1 LSILVTLVTGVCCAP
16 LPAAPPQTGVVL
28 DAADGGT
35 GIATI
40 RLTWPR
46 RLLTLGPLTP
56 EDVGAVALRLYRVSG
71 NEETLRATI
80 WVTRAALSQA
90 VAIRHLRADTTYR
103 LRGEA
108 YAGASPVPA
117 SLLSATGAGV
127 NHLEW
132 QVGRDDAPTVL
143 PLVVQLADVD
153 RVVVSTVSVGHG
165 VLATE
170 GLARERQLYGA
181 TGAAVG
187 ADGALYVAE
196 ETGHRVVRISPSG
209 ILTTF
214 VGSGVRGALDGSGT
228 AAQFNQPQ
236 GLAFGPDGTLYVT
249 EAGGGGFSN
258 RVRKVSPAGVVTT
271 LAGGLSGNFLD
282 GTGTAALFN
291 CPRGVAVAADGT
303 VYVADQFNHRV
314 RAITPAGVVSTLAG
328 GAETGLVDGTGA
340 AARFSYPWGL
350 TLGPDGNLYV
360 ADAGNRAVRRVT
372 PSGVVTTVAGP
383 EHFTYPLGL
392 ALGPDGTVYVA
403 DGTRLKA
410 VGPNGAVTTVAGG
423 PTAGHMDGPA
433 ALARFQSLQTVTL
446 APGGAL
452 NLVDVGGYVRRLSP
466 DGQVS
471 TVAGVTWGAEGVGL
485 RGGLSDPEGIK
496 VDPSGGIV
504 VADTFNHRI
513 LRVTPEGAVTTL
525 AGWDDGDAD
534 DVATRAML
542 SRPKDVA
549 LGSDGAIWIADT
561 QNNKIRKL
569 TPGGEVVTVAGSTG
583 GLQDGPG
590 AQARFYTPHGLAVG
604 ADGAVYVADGDNH
617 AIRKIVEG
625 PVGASVST
633 LAGGIE
639 GPADGTGAEA
649 QFAYPTGLA
658 FGPDGALYVAD
669 RYNHRIRR
677 VTTGGVVTTFAG
689 STPGSVDGRGTE
701 AAFNEP
707 TRLAFDASGFL
718 WVVDAG
724 SHRVRRISPD
734 GWVTTVAGGEQGF
747 ADGVA
752 TGAAFSQ
759 PAGIAVAP
767 DGTVWV
773 SDTLN
778 SALRRLQ

>member
-1 LSILVTLVTGVCCAP
+1 LSIVVTLVTGVCCAP
-16 LPAAPPQTGVVL
+16 LPAAPPQAGLVL
-28 DAADGGT
+28 DAADGGAGT
-35 GIATI
+35 ATI

-46 RLLTLGPLTP
+46 RLLALGPLTP
-56 EDVGAVALRLYRVSG
+56 EDVGGVALRLYRVSG

-127 NHLEW
+127 NQVQWH
-132 QVGRDDAPTVL
+132 VGRDDAPAVL
-143 PLVVQLADVD
+143 PLVVQLSDVD
-153 RVVVSTVSVGHG
+153 RVVVSTVSVGHS
-165 VLATE
+165 VLVTE
-170 GLARERQLYGA
+170 GLARERRLLGPG
-181 TGAAVG
+181 GAAVA
-187 ADGALYVAE
+187 ADGMLYVAE
-196 ETGHRVVRISPSG
+196 ESGHRVLRILPSG
-209 ILTTF
+209 IVTTF
-214 VGSGVRGALDGSGT
+214 VGSGERGALDGTGT
-228 AAQFNQPQ
+228 AAQLDHPQ
-236 GLAFGPDGTLYVT
+236 SLAFGPDGSMYVT
-249 EAGGGGFSN
+249 ETAIGVS

-271 LAGGLSGNFLD
+271 FAGGAVGFWDAS
-282 GTGTAALFN
+282 GTAAAFN
-291 CPRGVAVAADGT
+291 RPRGIAVGADGT
-303 VYVADQFNHRV
+303 AYVADQFNNRV

-328 GAETGLVDGTGA
+328 GAEIGLVDGTGA

-372 PSGVVTTVAGP
+372 PNGVVTTVAGP
-383 EHFTYPLGL
+383 EHFDNPQGI
-392 ALGPDGTVYVA
+392 ACGSDGTLYVA
-403 DGTRLKA
+403 DGTRMKA
-410 VGPNGAVTTVAGG
+410 ISPGGAVTTLAGG
-423 PTAGHMDGPA
+423 ALPGHMDGPA
-433 ALARFQSLQTVTL
+433 ALARFRMLTAV
-446 APGGAL
+446 AIGPGGAL
-452 NLVDVGGYVRRLSP
+452 DLLEGTGFVRRLSP
-466 DGQVS
+466 EGLVS
-471 TVAGVTWGAEGVGL
+471 TVAGGSSGAEGVGL
-485 RGGLSDPEGIK
+485 RGGLTYPEGLA
-496 VDPSGGIV
+496 VEGSGDVI

-513 LRVTPEGAVTTL
+513 LRVTPAGAVTTL
-525 AGWDDGDAD
+525 AGWDEGDAD
-534 DVATRAML
+534 GVATRAML
-542 SRPKDVA
+542 FRPKDVA
-549 LGSDGAIWIADT
+549 LADDGTIWIADT
-561 QNNKIRKL
+561 GCGKIRKL
-569 TPGGEVVTVAGSTG
+569 TPGGEVVTVAGSTW
-583 GLQDGPG
+583 GLRDGSG
-590 AQARFYTPHGLAVG
+590 AEAQFYTPHGLAVG
-604 ADGAVYVADGDNH
+604 PDGAVYVADGDNH

-677 VTTGGVVTTFAG
+677 VTTSGVVTTFAG
-689 STPGSVDGRGTE
+689 GTPGSVDGRGTE

-718 WVVDAG
+718 WVVEAG

-752 TGAAFSQ
+752 TAAAFSQ